1 MRMVLRLTIAF
12 VLSFVCLATPAM
24 AQIQTITATH
34 TYVMGDNDS
43 RNDARHLCFLEAKR
57 KVLEKTGSF
66 IQSHSVVDNFNLTK
80 DQITSYSAA
89 VLSVETVKEEV
100 GFTNGQN
107 TLTLTVKADVDA
119 DQVKKLVGA
128 IVADRSLADRVAHQ
142 QQQIRQ
148 LDEHLQTLNF
158 RLSDAPINSASE
170 LRKERTVVFDNMA
183 ELDHIR
189 LSAKQRIANEQD
201 RIRQTSEFILKYGIR
216 GMTPG
221 EVRKLV
227 GEPFSKLGDTDWYY
241 GELCVCF
248 NAPLSPRDFR
258 VNAVV
263 NVATTGTVPTLACSY
278 VKENP
283 TMNILAPF

>member
-1 MRMVLRLTIAF
+1 MLSSQTVRPTAYALLLVLCLT
-12 VLSFVCLATPAM
+12 TPAW
-24 AQIQTITATH
+24 AQIQTITETH

-57 KVLEKTGSF
+57 KVLEKAGSF

-128 IVADRSLADRVAHQ
+128 IVADRSLADRVAQQ

-148 LDEHLQTLNF
+148 LDEQLQTLNS
-158 RLSDAPINSASE
+158 RLSAVPMNSAGE

-183 ELDHIR
+183 ELDRIK
-189 LSAKQRIANEQD
+189 LVATQRIADE
-201 RIRQTSEFILKYGIR
+201 REKMRQTTELILKYVVL
-216 GMTPG
+216 GMTMD

-227 GEPFSKLGDTDWYY
+227 GEPFYKSVETDWYY
-241 GELCVCF
+241 GELSVCF
-248 NAPLSPRDFR
+248 NVPFTPRDFR
-258 VNAVV
+258 VYAVV
-263 NVATTGTVPTLACSY
+263 RVPGGIIGCYYLETHRTANLLS
-278 VKENP
+278 K
-283 TMNILAPF
+283 